1 LTSPAAGTAPA
12 GWLPVGGNDK
22 YAAQTTPSTTVSM
35 RVGAQLWSWIHARLQ
50 EPNTVLGVL
59 IALLVIM
66 LLLQHPLARAIG
78 TESPPSAM
86 SGSTDTAVPAAAPV
100 SPSSV
105 SSLGHAWTS
114 LPDVPQR
121 DPFQPLVGQQG
132 GLQSPVAIGPVPHQ
146 HVSSGKSV
154 TGTSSGTVSNPGNAS
169 GGSTAAGSGHAAT
182 GAGAG
187 GNCFAHHVVQ
197 SGDSLWSIADE
208 DLVSHGYKS
217 VAAAVHA
224 VYGANR
230 ATIGSDPSYLT
241 PGERLCLPSS

>member
-1 LTSPAAGTAPA
+1 
-12 GWLPVGGNDK
+12 
-22 YAAQTTPSTTVSM
+22 
-35 RVGAQLWSWIHARLQ
+35 
-50 EPNTVLGVL
+50 
-59 IALLVIM
+59 
-66 LLLQHPLARAIG
+66 
-78 TESPPSAM
+78 M

-105 SSLGHAWTS
+105 ASLGHAWTS
-114 LPDVPQR
+114 LPQVLQR

-132 GLQSPVAIGPVPHQ
+132 SLQSPVAIGPVPHQ
-146 HVSSGKSV
+146 HVSSRKPAS
-154 TGTSSGTVSNPGNAS
+154 GTHSGTVSNPGNAS
-169 GGSTAAGSGHAAT
+169 GGSTATGSGHTAA
-182 GAGAG
+182 GGG
-187 GNCFAHHVVQ
+187 GNCFAHHVVR